1 MIGATFSKAHY
12 DLYKETGNKNL
23 FEEVLD
29 KLVMDE
35 HLDLDQDVKDYIM
48 SEDIREDKR
57 IFILSNLLKE
67 KSLEIVN
74 SFTKLRDCE
83 TRTEHL
89 SEALLTLNKYIEVG
103 QQEVKKYGEVFTPLS
118 LVKEM
123 VATLPEEVWSNPNLK
138 WLDPANG
145 MGNFPLIVIYKLM
158 KGLKS
163 WEPDTDKRYKHI
175 IENMIYVCEL
185 QPRNAFMYLSLV
197 DPKDDLNVNLYC
209 GSFLEEG
216 FNNHMKQ
223 VWDIEKFDIV
233 LGNPPYNEEF
243 SNSGTAMDLFDRFI
257 LKSGNYSDV
266 ILMITPS
273 RWFSK
278 KNLENLRDY
287 LINGISFIKTYDKS
301 SDIFPSTAITGGV
314 SYFLFNKNNI
324 NGTIFDGVQ
333 VSLKEQINLFGIILY
348 DQKNYDLIS
357 SIVKKVKG
365 YKKINNFN
373 TQGYFGIKTNNIQ
386 KSGFINCFYS
396 DQKGIKFNMNKNS
409 YDRYYDK
416 VSYYN
421 DVKNKINKWK
431 VITSSAYGANPKGL
445 GRLSIICPGE
455 ICSES
460 FVFFDFDSLEES
472 NIFLGYLNSKIIKL
486 LISLRKNKQ
495 HVTSKVFEL
504 VPMVPFDR
512 EWKDEMLY
520 EYFNLTQEEID
531 LIEDTVR

>member
-1 MIGATFSKAHY
+1 MIGATFSQAHY

-35 HLDLDQDVKDYIM
+35 HLDLEQDVKDYIM

-89 SEALLTLNKYIEVG
+89 NEALLTLNKYIEVG

-158 KGLKS
+158 KGLKT

-197 DPKDDLNVNLYC
+197 DPKDDLSVNLYC
-209 GSFLEEG
+209 GSFLDEG
-216 FNNHMKQ
+216 FDNHMKQ

-233 LGNPPYNEEF
+233 LGNPPYNQMIDMDFLCKSYDISNIVLYVHPSTWLLDQKGKQRKFINAKNIIGDDLVSIRLFNGNKIFGIALFVPCVITYINKSVKQGYIKCDDGINKVSLFYTDIRQINKF
-243 SNSGTAMDLFDRFI
+243 SN
-257 LKSGNYSDV
+257 
-266 ILMITPS
+266 
-273 RWFSK
+273 
-278 KNLENLRDY
+278 NLE
-287 LINGISFIKTYDKS
+287 
-301 SDIFPSTAITGGV
+301 
-314 SYFLFNKNNI
+314 FL
-324 NGTIFDGVQ
+324 
-333 VSLKEQINLFGIILY
+333 SLKEKILKHSYYDNLLSYKNSYNGDYYINTAQIRGNVLKNHNDKMVQDDFYTIVTK
-348 DQKNYDLIS
+348 DTKVENKKTKHMFFSFSSEQKAQNFLNY
-357 SIVKKVKG
+357 
-365 YKKINNFN
+365 
-373 TQGYFGIKTNNIQ
+373 IKTN
-386 KSGFINCFYS
+386 FCRFC
-396 DQKGIKFNMNKNS
+396 
-409 YDRYYDK
+409 
-416 VSYYN
+416 
-421 DVKNKINKWK
+421 
-431 VITSSAYGANPKGL
+431 
-445 GRLSIICPGE
+445 LSIYKNNSQLDRGE
-455 ICSES
+455 LDIIPWL
-460 FVFFDFDSLEES
+460 DF
-472 NIFLGYLNSKIIKL
+472 
-486 LISLRKNKQ
+486 
-495 HVTSKVFEL
+495 
-504 VPMVPFDR
+504 
-512 EWKDEMLY
+512 
-520 EYFNLTQEEID
+520 TQEWTDEKLKDHFNITD
-531 LIEDTVR
+531 KEWEFIESVIPDYY